1 MCPWSLKTSPLQ
13 VNGQELLPAAEY
25 PSQEMVEC
33 LRQIGELSDKQTQV
47 EKYVAS
53 VAESQQEMA
62 GELAKVEHALPQ
74 KVSKEDLNIPE
85 DLQDQLAMLKQGILK
100 WSIYEFH
107 IIKKIISTTEWRNKS
122 KKVIVVKGSLKR
134 QAWNNS
140 GLLGFT

>member
-122 KKVIVVKGSLKR
+122 KKVILVKGSRKR

>member
-85 DLQDQLAMLKQGILK
+85 DLQDQLAMLKQGIRK
-100 WSIYEFH
+100 MVNIWVSYD
-107 IIKKIISTTEWRNKS
+107 KKNYFNYRM
-122 KKVIVVKGSLKR
+122 KKQIQKGHCS
-134 QAWNNS
+134 
-140 GLLGFT
+140 

>member
-122 KKVIVVKGSLKR
+122 KKVIVVKGSRKG

-140 GLLGFT
+140 GLLGFK

>member
-85 DLQDQLAMLKQGILK
+85 DLQDQLAMLKQGIRK
-100 WSIYEFH
+100 MVNIWVSYNRKNYFNYRM
-107 IIKKIISTTEWRNKS
+107 KKQIQ
-122 KKVIVVKGSLKR
+122 KGHCS
-134 QAWNNS
+134 
-140 GLLGFT
+140 

>member
-100 WSIYEFH
+100 WSTYEFH
-107 IIKKIISTTEWRNKS
+107 MIKKIISTTEWRNKS
-122 KKVIVVKGSLKR
+122 KKVIVVKGSCKG

>member
-85 DLQDQLAMLKQGILK
+85 DLQDQLAMLKQGIRNMVNIWVSYNRK
-100 WSIYEFH
+100 NYFNYRM
-107 IIKKIISTTEWRNKS
+107 KKQIQ
-122 KKVIVVKGSLKR
+122 KGHCS
-134 QAWNNS
+134 
-140 GLLGFT
+140 

>member
-122 KKVIVVKGSLKR
+122 KKVIVVKGSRKR

>member
-122 KKVIVVKGSLKR
+122 KKVIVVKGSRKG
-134 QAWNNS
+134 QTWNNS

>member
-1 MCPWSLKTSPLQ
+1 MSLISFKTSLLQ

-47 EKYVAS
+47 EKHVAS
-53 VAESQQEMA
+53 VVESQQEMA

-74 KVSKEDLNIPE
+74 KVSKEDLNIPA

-107 IIKKIISTTEWRNKS
+107 IFQLQNEEINP
-122 KKVIVVKGSLKR
+122 KKVIVVKGSRER
-134 QAWNNS
+134 QA
-140 GLLGFT
+140 

>member
-107 IIKKIISTTEWRNKS
+107 MIKKIISTTEWRNKS
-122 KKVIVVKGSLKR
+122 KKVIVVKGSRKG

-140 GLLGFT
+140 GLQGFT

>member
-85 DLQDQLAMLKQGILK
+85 DLQDQLAMLKQGIRK
-100 WSIYEFH
+100 MVNIWVSYN
-107 IIKKIISTTEWRNKS
+107 KKNYFNYRM
-122 KKVIVVKGSLKR
+122 KKQIQKGHCS
-134 QAWNNS
+134 
-140 GLLGFT
+140 

>member
-1 MCPWSLKTSPLQ
+1 MQ

-47 EKYVAS
+47 EKHVAS
-53 VAESQQEMA
+53 VVESQQEMA

-74 KVSKEDLNIPE
+74 KVSKEDLNIPD

-100 WSIYEFH
+100 RSKYEFH
-107 IIKKIISTTEWRNKS
+107 IFQLQNEKIHPGKKGHCS
-122 KKVIVVKGSLKR
+122 
-134 QAWNNS
+134 
-140 GLLGFT
+140 

>member
-53 VAESQQEMA
+53 VAESQREMA

-74 KVSKEDLNIPE
+74 KLSKEDLNIPE
-85 DLQDQLAMLKQGILK
+85 DLQDQLAMLKQGIRK
-100 WSIYEFH
+100 MVNIWVSYNRKNYFNYRM
-107 IIKKIISTTEWRNKS
+107 KKQIQ
-122 KKVIVVKGSLKR
+122 KGHCS
-134 QAWNNS
+134 
-140 GLLGFT
+140 

>member
-107 IIKKIISTTEWRNKS
+107 MIKKIISTTEWRNKS
-122 KKVIVVKGSLKR
+122 KKVIVVKGSCKG

>member
-62 GELAKVEHALPQ
+62 GELTKVEHALPQ

-122 KKVIVVKGSLKR
+122 KKVIVVKGSRKG
-134 QAWNNS
+134 QAWNNW

>member
-1 MCPWSLKTSPLQ
+1 MCPWSLKTSLLQ

-85 DLQDQLAMLKQGILK
+85 DLQDQLAMLKQGIRK
-100 WSIYEFH
+100 MVNIWVSYNRKNYFNYRM
-107 IIKKIISTTEWRNKS
+107 KKQIQ
-122 KKVIVVKGSLKR
+122 KGHCS
-134 QAWNNS
+134 
-140 GLLGFT
+140 

>member
-1 MCPWSLKTSPLQ
+1 
-13 VNGQELLPAAEY
+13 
-25 PSQEMVEC
+25 MVEC

-122 KKVIVVKGSLKR
+122 KKVIVVKGSRKG

>member
-1 MCPWSLKTSPLQ
+1 MCPWPLKTSPLQ

-85 DLQDQLAMLKQGILK
+85 DLQDQLAMLKQGIRK
-100 WSIYEFH
+100 MVNIWVSYNRKNYFNYRM
-107 IIKKIISTTEWRNKS
+107 KKQIQ
-122 KKVIVVKGSLKR
+122 KGHCS
-134 QAWNNS
+134 
-140 GLLGFT
+140 

>member
-13 VNGQELLPAAEY
+13 VNGQELLPATEY

-85 DLQDQLAMLKQGILK
+85 DLQDQLAMLKQGIRK
-100 WSIYEFH
+100 MVNIWVSYNRKNYFNYRM
-107 IIKKIISTTEWRNKS
+107 KKQIQ
-122 KKVIVVKGSLKR
+122 KGHCS
-134 QAWNNS
+134 
-140 GLLGFT
+140 

>member
-1 MCPWSLKTSPLQ
+1 MQ

-107 IIKKIISTTEWRNKS
+107 IIKKIISTTE
-122 KKVIVVKGSLKR
+122 
-134 QAWNNS
+134 
-140 GLLGFT
+140 

>member
-1 MCPWSLKTSPLQ
+1 MCPWSLKTSSLQ

-62 GELAKVEHALPQ
+62 GELAKVEHALPR

-122 KKVIVVKGSLKR
+122 KKVIVVKGSRKG

>member
-53 VAESQQEMA
+53 VAASQQEMA

-85 DLQDQLAMLKQGILK
+85 DLQDQLAMLKQGIRK
-100 WSIYEFH
+100 MVNIWVSYNRKNYFNYRM
-107 IIKKIISTTEWRNKS
+107 KKQIQ
-122 KKVIVVKGSLKR
+122 KGHCS
-134 QAWNNS
+134 
-140 GLLGFT
+140 

>member
-122 KKVIVVKGSLKR
+122 KKVIVVKESRKG

-140 GLLGFT
+140 GLLGFM